1 MKTLLFLFL
10 IPFSLLCQTYKSI
23 IDEVDL
29 DSLVFNVEILSREK
43 PIPHY
48 GLIVDRSS
56 QIGREITAN
65 YLYSRLLSF
74 GLDVELDN
82 YSEIG
87 NNVIATKIGR
97 KYPDSIFIISAHY
110 DAVER
115 HCADDNASGT
125 SAVLEA
131 ARIISKYSPEY
142 TVIFALWDEE
152 EVGLKGSK
160 DYAKNAT
167 ENKENIL
174 GVLNLDMIGYDSNDD
189 GLFEVHHNNKPESIR
204 LFNAFNSIYQNSSA
218 FSLDMR
224 ELSNGNSN
232 SDQASFWRNNYGA
245 IHIIEAYNSNDFNPN
260 YHTSADRLKEFNL
273 EYFHKLSA
281 LSIETLA
288 KLAVLDLPTNLNELS
303 NKSIIE
309 VYPNPTIDY
318 VYYNDFENKI
328 SKIEIFDSK
337 GLEMLSQ
344 NGLNIKSSDLS
355 YLASGVYTL
364 VITTNEKLIHHQLIK
379 LN

>member
-1 MKTLLFLFL
+1 MKTLLFVILL
-10 IPFSLLCQTYKSI
+10 PFSLFSQSHKSV

-29 DSLVFNVEILSREK
+29 DSLVYNVEILSREK

-56 QIGREITAN
+56 QVGREITAN
-65 YLYSRLLSF
+65 YLYSRLISYD
-74 GLDVELDN
+74 LDVELVS
-82 YSEIG
+82 YSEVG
-87 NNVIATKIGR
+87 NNVIATKVGS

-160 DYAKNAT
+160 HYAENAAINQ
-167 ENKENIL
+167 EKII
-174 GVLNLDMIGYDSNDD
+174 GVLNLDMIGYDSDDD

-204 LFNAFNSIYQNSSA
+204 LFNTFKNIYQSNSTYN
-218 FSLDMR
+218 LDMR
-224 ELSNGNSN
+224 EFDNGHSN

-245 IHIIEAYNSNDFNPN
+245 IHIIEAYKSFDFNPY
-260 YHTSADRLKEFNL
+260 YHSSADRLKEFNL

-288 KLAVLDLPTNLNELS
+288 KLAVLDISSDVKDIPYNRT
-303 NKSIIE
+303 IE
-309 VYPNPTIDY
+309 IYPNPTIGY
-318 VYYNDFENKI
+318 VYYNDSENSI
-328 SKIEIFDSK
+328 TRIQIIDSR
-337 GLEMLSQ
+337 GLEILSQ
-344 NGLNIKSSDLS
+344 IGLNIKSSDIS
-355 YLASGVYTL
+355 NLASGVYTL
-364 VITTNEKLIHHQLIK
+364 IITTNEKLIHHQLIK
-379 LN
+379 IN